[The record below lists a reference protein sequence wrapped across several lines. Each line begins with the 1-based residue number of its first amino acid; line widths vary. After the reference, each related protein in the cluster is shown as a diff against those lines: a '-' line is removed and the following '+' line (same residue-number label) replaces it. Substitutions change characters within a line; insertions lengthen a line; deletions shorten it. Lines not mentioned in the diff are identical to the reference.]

1 MIENK
6 QKILIVDDNIDTVEL
21 LKKRLK
27 SEGYDTQEAY
37 DGEEA
42 LKKVY
47 EYKPDLILLDIMMPK
62 MDGYEVCQRLKTD
75 EKTKFIPI
83 IMLTAKSDVESKVK
97 GLDIGADDYV
107 PKPFDYRELSA
118 RVRSLLTKKETSER
132 AIKEERTEA
141 IKKLIDSLSH
151 EIRNPIV
158 SIAGFARKVYDNLP
172 YGDPNKPYLMTILQE
187 AERIERLLKEILNLK
202 MIAIGFLENVE
213 PNRVIEEVIEELER
227 DIEEKA
233 IEIETDF
240 KEVSPLY
247 IDKEHL
253 KIVIHNIIKNAI
265 DAMEKSEKRIL
276 RISLQ
281 QVGNEIEIT
290 ISDTGKGIPKEL
302 IKKIFDPFFTSKIY
316 GPGLGLTVALT
327 IVQYY
332 RGFISVESE
341 IGKGSTFIIRIP
353 IKLGCKYFNEN

>member
-1 MIENK
+1 MNDQK
-6 QKILIVDDNIDTVEL
+6 QTILIVDDNIDTVEL
-21 LKKRLK
+21 LRKRIRA
-27 SEGYDTQEAY
+27 EGYNTEEAY

-42 LKKVY
+42 LRKVY
-47 EYKPDLILLDIMMPK
+47 QTNPDLIILDVMMPK
-62 MDGYEVCQRLKTD
+62 MDGYEVCKVLKTD
-75 EKTKFIPI
+75 DRTKLIPV

-118 RVRSLLTKKETSER
+118 RIRSLLAKKEISEK
-132 AIKEERTEA
+132 AIQEERTEA
-141 IKKLIDSLSH
+141 VRKLIDSLSH

-172 YGDPNKPYLMTILQE
+172 PGDPNKPYLMTILQE
-187 AERIERLLKEILNLK
+187 AERLENLLKQILNLK
-202 MIAIGFLENVE
+202 MIAIGFMENVE
-213 PNRVIEEVIEELER
+213 PQKIIEDVLKEFEKEF
-227 DIEEKA
+227 EEKS
-233 IEIETDF
+233 IEVETDF
-240 KEVSPLY
+240 KPVSTLH

-253 KIVIHNIIKNAI
+253 KIVIRNIIKNAI
-265 DAMEKSEKRIL
+265 EAMEKSDTRLLK
-276 RISLQ
+276 ISLEQ
-281 QVGNEIEIT
+281 IDNDLEIK

-302 IKKIFDPFFTSKIY
+302 IKKIFDPFFTSKVY

-332 RGFISVESE
+332 RGFLSVETE

-353 IKLGCKYFNEN
+353 LKER

>member
-1 MIENK
+1 MNNTTAK
-6 QKILIVDDNIDTVEL
+6 VLIVDDNIDTVEL
-21 LKKRLK
+21 LRKRLK
-27 SEGYDTQEAY
+27 AEGYITEEAY

-47 EYKPDLILLDIMMPK
+47 EVHPDLIILDVMMPK
-62 MDGYEVCQRLKTD
+62 MDGYEVCRILKTD

-118 RVRSLLTKKETSER
+118 RVRSLIARKEKAEKV
-132 AIKEERTEA
+132 IEKERTESVR
-141 IKKLIDSLSH
+141 KLIDSLSH

-158 SIAGFARKVYDNLP
+158 SIAGFAKKVYDNLP
-172 YGDPNKPYLMTILQE
+172 PGDPNKPYLMTILQE
-187 AERIERLLKEILNLK
+187 SERLERLLKEILNLK
-202 MIAIGFLENVE
+202 MIAIGFLENVN
-213 PNRVIEEVIEELER
+213 PKVTIEEVLEEFEK
-227 DIEEKA
+227 DIEDKA
-233 IEIETDF
+233 IEVETDI
-240 KEVSPLY
+240 KDVSFLY

-253 KIVIHNIIKNAI
+253 KIVLRNIIKNAI
-265 DAMEKSEKRIL
+265 EAMEKSEKRL
-276 RISLQ
+276 LKISLD
-281 QVGNEIEIT
+281 QVGNEVEIR

-302 IKKIFDPFFTSKIY
+302 IKKIFDPFFTSKVY
-316 GPGLGLTVALT
+316 GPGLGLSVALS

-341 IGKGSTFIIRIP
+341 VGKGSTFIVRIP
-353 IKLGCKYFNEN
+353 IKGR

>member
-1 MIENK
+1 MIDNK
-6 QKILIVDDNIDTVEL
+6 YTILIVDDNIDTVEL
-21 LKKRLK
+21 LRKRLK
-27 SEGYDTQEAY
+27 AEGYNTKEAY

-42 LKKVY
+42 LQRVY
-47 EYKPDLILLDIMMPK
+47 ESPPDIIILDVMMPK
-62 MDGYEVCQRLKTD
+62 LDGYEVCKRLKSD

-118 RVRSLLTKKETSER
+118 RIRSLLIKKETAEK
-132 AIKEERTEA
+132 IIEEERTES
-141 IKKLIDSLSH
+141 IRKLIDSLSH

-158 SIAGFARKVYDNLP
+158 SIAGFAKKVYDSLP
-172 YGDPNKPYLMTILQE
+172 AGDPNKPYLMTILQE
-187 AERIERLLKEILNLK
+187 SERLEKLLREILTLK
-202 MIAIGFLENVE
+202 MIAIGFLENV
-213 PNRVIEEVIEELER
+213 NVVKIIEEILEEFSKELE
-227 DIEEKA
+227 EKS

-240 KEVSPLY
+240 QDSSLIIY

-253 KIVIHNIIKNAI
+253 KIVLRNIIKNSI
-265 DAMEKSEKRIL
+265 EAMEKTDKKLL
-276 RISLQ
+276 RISIKKTENDLLIQ
-281 QVGNEIEIT
+281 
-290 ISDTGKGIPKEL
+290 ISDTGRGIPKEI

-316 GPGLGLTVALT
+316 GPGLGLTIALT

-341 IGKGSTFIIRIP
+341 IGKGSSFIIRIP
-353 IKLGCKYFNEN
+353 IKEK